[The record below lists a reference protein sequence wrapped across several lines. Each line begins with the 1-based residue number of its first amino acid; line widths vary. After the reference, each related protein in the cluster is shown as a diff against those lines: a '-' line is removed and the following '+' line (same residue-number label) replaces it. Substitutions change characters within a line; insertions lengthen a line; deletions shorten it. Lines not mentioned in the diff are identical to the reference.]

1 MENINAPGT
10 PVVPSPIVTAT
21 PEVDSPVAPSPAPE
35 RETPSPVPAPIP
47 PAAEAVPAPLFSENV
62 ETAPPTEPL
71 PGPTAPDQPES
82 VPSRHPDPRLGPAP
96 DLKERT
102 DARLGC
108 HHRDRGRR
116 PGGPRLHRPLSA
128 NETDKPKRLEA
139 ANFERAEAAIRWDV
153 AENRADATGLASDRV
168 QAEERDAELSAAD
181 RKIQKVAS
189 TP

>member
-47 PAAEAVPAPLFSENV
+47 PAARPSPLRCFRRTWRPLPRPSPSR
-62 ETAPPTEPL
+62 APPLPTGIR
-71 PGPTAPDQPES
+71 PGPGI
-82 VPSRHPDPRLGPAP
+82 PDPRLGPAP